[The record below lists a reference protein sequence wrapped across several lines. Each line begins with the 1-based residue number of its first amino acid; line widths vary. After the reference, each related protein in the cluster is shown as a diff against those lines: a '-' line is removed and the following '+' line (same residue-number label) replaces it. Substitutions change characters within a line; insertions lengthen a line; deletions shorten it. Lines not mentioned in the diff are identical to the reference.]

1 MQFVVVSGRSGSGK
15 STALQLLEDCGYT
28 CIDNL
33 PVSLLPALITQM
45 KAADAD
51 KGNLRLAVGIDARNI
66 GGDLSRFPSIIKAC
80 ALSPSEFTTVYL
92 DASNAIL
99 LKRFS
104 ETRRKHPLSDDRVG
118 LKQAIDNERKIL
130 EPVAALADITLD
142 TSTLTL
148 HELRSVIRKKVV
160 GEQTPGAALSFESF
174 GFKYGMPIDAD
185 FVFDVRCLP
194 NPFWKPELRNT
205 TGQEAPVQTFLAE
218 QPEVIA
224 MIDDIANY
232 LNKWLPAFQ
241 ANNRSYLTVA
251 IGCTGGMHRS
261 VYIAEQL
268 TERFKNTYGKVQ
280 VRHRQLSGQ
289 AQPVTHLV
297 VQQ

>member
-28 CIDNL
+28 CIDNI

-45 KAADAD
+45 KNAGRDD
-51 KGNLRLAVGIDARNI
+51 LCLAVGIDARNI
-66 GGDLSRFPSIIKAC
+66 GGDLSRYPSIIKAC
-80 ALSPSEFTTVYL
+80 ALSPNEFTTIYL
-92 DASNAIL
+92 DATNTVL

-104 ETRRKHPLSDDRVG
+104 ETRRKHPLSNDKTS
-118 LKQAIDNERKIL
+118 LKEAIESEKKIL
-130 EPVAALADITLD
+130 EPIAKLADITLD

-148 HELRSVIRKKVV
+148 HELRSIVRKKIVA
-160 GEQTPGAALSFESF
+160 EETQGAALSFESF

-194 NPFWKPELRNT
+194 NPFWKPELRGF
-205 TGQEAPVQTFLAE
+205 TGQEPEVQKFLGE
-218 QPEVIA
+218 QPEVTE
-224 MIDDIANY
+224 MINDIAAY
-232 LNKWLPAFQ
+232 LNKWLPSFQ

-261 VYIAEQL
+261 VFIAEQL
-268 TERFKNTYGKVQ
+268 THIFKNTYNKVQ

-289 AQPVTHLV
+289 AQPVTHRLAN
-297 VQQ
+297 